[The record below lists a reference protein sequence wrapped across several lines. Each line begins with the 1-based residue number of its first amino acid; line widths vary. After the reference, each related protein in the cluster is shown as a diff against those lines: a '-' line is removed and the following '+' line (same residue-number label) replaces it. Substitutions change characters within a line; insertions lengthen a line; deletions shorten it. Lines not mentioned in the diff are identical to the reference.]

1 MEQKLTIGMAHHNDF
16 DGAYFS
22 IQDIRKELLFN
33 NRVDLLRNI
42 EFVIVEN
49 DASSQH
55 AQAVQNLSKNGG
67 MTPIRVINVDSV
79 QGTSTTRNKIIEEAT
94 GSFVLVIDCHVLLC
108 PTVKIIEQLFT
119 FMAANHTS
127 DDLYCGPL
135 VYDSMNNI
143 STHYNDTWGAQMWG
157 QWAQAWQ
164 CVCESYNFSI
174 INNNNQCAYVSLAEQ
189 RRVSACEYC
198 DKPFP
203 DIAYGGHEGQLRK
216 EGYDTI
222 GFSAYDSPFE
232 VFAQGLG
239 LFLTRKNA
247 WLGFNEHARGFGGEE
262 CVIHEKYRKAGR
274 KTMCLPFLK
283 WVHRF
288 DRPAGVKY
296 PLTVEN
302 KVRNYILG
310 FTEVG
315 IDLTPLKHHF
325 VTEHNFPESQWND
338 LIREVHELNNI
349 EPSSTTTSAY
359 LTQQIEALQSQLSTL
374 EKKGKQCCKA

>member
-67 MTPIRVINVDSV
+67 LTPIRVIDVSDV
-79 QGTSTTRNKIIEEAT
+79 QGTSATRNKIIEEAT
-94 GSFVLVIDCHVLLC
+94 GNFVLVMDCHVLLC
-108 PTVKIIEQLFT
+108 PTVKVLEQLFS
-119 FMAANHTS
+119 FMACNHMS

-135 VYDSMNNI
+135 VYDNMNNI

-157 QWAQAWQ
+157 QWGQAWQ
-164 CVCESYNFSI
+164 CVCESYNFSVT
-174 INNNNQCAYVSLAEQ
+174 NDDNKCSYVSLKDQ
-189 RRVSACEYC
+189 RRVDKCEYC
-198 DKPFP
+198 DKSFP
-203 DIAYGGHEGQLRK
+203 VIDHGGHEGKLRK
-216 EGYDTI
+216 DGYSSI
-222 GFSAYDSPFE
+222 GFSPYNAPFE

-247 WLGFNEHARGFGGEE
+247 WLGFNEHAKGFGGEE
-262 CVIHEKYRKAGR
+262 CVIHAKYRKAGR

-283 WVHRF
+283 WLHRF

-296 PLTVEN
+296 PLTIEN

-315 IDLTPLKHHF
+315 LDMEPLKQHF
-325 VTEHNFPESQWND
+325 VTENNFSESHWNN
-338 LIREVHELNNI
+338 LTNEVNSLYNGQ
-349 EPSSTTTSAY
+349 PTDTASSD
-359 LTQQIEALQSQLSTL
+359 QIMEQIESLQSQLSAL
-374 EKKGKQCCKA
+374 GKKGKKCCKS